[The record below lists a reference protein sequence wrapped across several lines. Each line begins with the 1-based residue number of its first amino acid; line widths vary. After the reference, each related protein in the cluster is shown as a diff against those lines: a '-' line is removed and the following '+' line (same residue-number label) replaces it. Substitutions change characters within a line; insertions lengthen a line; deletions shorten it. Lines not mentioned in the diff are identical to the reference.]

1 MLRRRLNWGVLSGNH
16 SAIQQTSMENKKL
29 NSNRTKN
36 KKMGVLLIVTAF
48 CSLYLY
54 LYTDN
59 NTVEKKKTDISPKT
73 KITHI
78 PPNFIINTKSG
89 LHNEPLLIQKN
100 VENNLFLFP
109 NYTFIQDDDT
119 SCLEKMKQIPTFA
132 KSNHTLAWFQSNQT
146 PGMFKSDACRLAQLY
161 IHGGVYLDNDLELRF
176 SILDLI
182 SRGYDFIT
190 SVDLGG
196 KDIFQAIIAAS
207 SRHALIQR
215 SMEIIVDEI
224 PKIDPI
230 EPWKNGWLGP
240 KSTRMAMEDLLDYKV
255 QMYTENQKNMSEKG
269 VLLLKEQ
276 ELESSHGMMKNRS
289 MDRVC
294 NIAITN
300 GTLVYGF
307 SRVKAYGTVDEKCS
321 TT

>member
-16 SAIQQTSMENKKL
+16 SAILQTSMENKKL

-36 KKMGVLLIVTAF
+36 NKMGVLLIVTAF

-196 KDIFQAIIAAS
+196 KDIFQAIMAAS
-207 SRHALIQR
+207 SREYLRMIQYECYILH
-215 SMEIIVDEI
+215 STSIDIFSSII
-224 PKIDPI
+224 
-230 EPWKNGWLGP
+230 L
-240 KSTRMAMEDLLDYKV
+240 T
-255 QMYTENQKNMSEKG
+255 
-269 VLLLKEQ
+269 
-276 ELESSHGMMKNRS
+276 
-289 MDRVC
+289 
-294 NIAITN
+294 
-300 GTLVYGF
+300 
-307 SRVKAYGTVDEKCS
+307 
-321 TT
+321 